1 MTQEM
6 CIDTYLDGA
15 LLKGSEVMVAS
26 DPSADTVRA
35 VQSFL
40 RGATQPQPINQ
51 SYLTIGDLSSL
62 SSTSLMTQIKAGSL
76 LYLAVPIVAEA
87 RLLQLLDIS
96 TYDTTS
102 TTTVVRPGQV
112 MDLGEEAVRRRRD
125 PLATSVMFDS
135 PSAGAGA
142 GRRGRR

>member
-26 DPSADTVRA
+26 DPTADTVRA

-40 RGATQPQPINQ
+40 REAGQLQPINQ
-51 SYLTIGDLSSL
+51 SNLTTSDFSALSS
-62 SSTSLMTQIKAGSL
+62 SSLMAQIKAGSL

-87 RLLQLLDIS
+87 RLLQLLDIT

-102 TTTVVRPGQV
+102 KVTVVRPGQV

-135 PSAGAGA
+135 PSAGAG
-142 GRRGRR
+142 RRGRR

>member
-40 RGATQPQPINQ
+40 REAGKLQPINQ
-51 SYLTIGDLSSL
+51 SNLTTSDLSTL
-62 SSTSLMTQIKAGSL
+62 TSSSLMAQIKAGSL

-87 RLLQLLDIS
+87 RLLQLLDIT

-102 TTTVVRPGQV
+102 TVTVVRPGQV
-112 MDLGEEAVRRRRD
+112 MDLGEEDVRRRRD

-135 PSAGAGA
+135 PSAGK
-142 GRRGRR
+142 RGRR